1 MLEVPSLIVP
11 ALVAIPRRPNSP
23 PATLK
28 IPALVVALLVVA
40 LLVVALLVVALLV
53 VALLAVPAFAVP
65 DLAVSSLRIPP
76 RNIVRIYHLG
86 GVG

>member
-1 MLEVPSLIVP
+1 LLKVASLVFP
-11 ALVAIPRRPNSP
+11 ALATIPRRPYSP

-28 IPALVVALLVVA
+28 IPDLVVALLVVA
-40 LLVVALLVVALLV
+40 LLVVALLVVAAPA
-53 VALLAVPAFAVP
+53 VAGFQ
-65 DLAVSSLRIPP
+65 LRISP

>member
-1 MLEVPSLIVP
+1 LLKVASLVFP
-11 ALVAIPRRPNSP
+11 ALATIPRRPYSP

-28 IPALVVALLVVA
+28 IPDLVVALLVVA
-40 LLVVALLVVALLV
+40 LLVVAAPAVAG
-53 VALLAVPAFAVP
+53 FQ
-65 DLAVSSLRIPP
+65 LRISP